1 MSQQALLTSVVETL
15 NRLDIEYM
23 LTGSFASSLQGE
35 PRSTHDIDLV
45 VNLHVEDVD
54 RFVQEF
60 PAPQFYLSPSA
71 MREAIAGAS
80 MFNLLDT
87 TGGAKVDFWI
97 LTDDPFDISRFTRR
111 YATTLDGLEVMVSSP
126 EDTILAK
133 LRWSK
138 RLGGSER
145 QIGDALRVLE
155 IRAEKLDRA
164 YIEHWVGVLQVG
176 DEWRELLSRV
186 SLDDV

>member
-1 MSQQALLTSVVETL
+1 
-15 NRLDIEYM
+15 M

-45 VNLHVEDVD
+45 VDLRAEQVD
-54 RFVQEF
+54 ELIREF
-60 PAPQFYLSPSA
+60 PPPQYYLSSSA
-71 MREAIAGAS
+71 MREAITDGS

-87 TGGAKVDFWI
+87 TGGSKVDFWI
-97 LTDDPFDISRFTRR
+97 LTDDPFDISRFSRR
-111 YATTLDGLEVMVSSP
+111 YAAALDGVDVMVSSP

-155 IRAEKLDRA
+155 IRAEKLDRD

-186 SLDDV
+186 SMDDG